1 MRREWVNI
9 VKGAHHLP
17 KFSPEVFIIEVWCS
31 LSPSSFFPLH
41 TEGELRLSEAI
52 KIDSAEQTESVAQ
65 QKARPE
71 MLAFFVAYLLC
82 ALALSSVDGFSLKT
96 TNNVARSLSTQ
107 LDYKVRLINKKKNSD
122 VTFECPPNKVFARY
136 LPCVNPTLP
145 SFHPMLCYAMLSYPT
160 PNPIPLPTFYT
171 YKVHFGRS

>member
-1 MRREWVNI
+1 
-9 VKGAHHLP
+9 
-17 KFSPEVFIIEVWCS
+17 
-31 LSPSSFFPLH
+31 
-41 TEGELRLSEAI
+41 
-52 KIDSAEQTESVAQ
+52 
-65 QKARPE
+65 

-136 LPCVNPTLP
+136 LSCVNPTLP
-145 SFHPMLCYAMLSYPT
+145 SFHPMLCYAMLCYPT
-160 PNPIPLPTFYT
+160 LPLTPSPYLHFTLIKYILDEAEQQVPAAIPWSCRAGSCSSCVGSIQSGTVDQVLDIVTNTLCPSDSSTLP
-171 YKVHFGRS
+171 H